1 MSAILV
7 LTNVANFDDA
17 KAMARDLVAKKLC
30 ACVNI
35 NSKCHSIYSWQ
46 DNIEEAE
53 EYTLLIKTNTDKYT
67 ELEQEIKALHKY
79 EVPEIIAIDITQ
91 GSSEYLNWI
100 SSIVN

>member
-1 MSAILV
+1 MQEILV
-7 LTNVANFDDA
+7 MTNMSNLDDA

-53 EYTLLIKTNTDKYT
+53 EYTLLVKTNADKYAA
-67 ELEQEIKALHKY
+67 LEQAIKALHKY
-79 EVPEIIAIDITQ
+79 ELPEIIAIDISQ

-100 SSIVN
+100 SSVVN